1 MRILIT
7 NDDGIHAPGIG
18 ALAHGLAAR
27 GLDVVVVAPTS
38 EASGSSAGL
47 GALRPGGTVLS
58 ERVSIEAAPGV
69 PAHAVDGPPAMCV
82 LTGLTEAFGPVPDV
96 VLSGLNDGY
105 NLGRA
110 VIHSGTVGAA
120 LTARM
125 LNVPALAVSGPP
137 RGLPDHDPAATDR
150 RVAELVARLLVDLA
164 DWPNAALNVNVPPH
178 PWDEIQPARLSSLG
192 AIRLSVDGE
201 HSVRVELETAVD
213 EPDPHDSVGWPTDVS
228 LIDRGTASITPLSP
242 VGVASTEGQLDDLA
256 ATLTFAAS

>member
-1 MRILIT
+1 
-7 NDDGIHAPGIG
+7 
-18 ALAHGLAAR
+18 
-27 GLDVVVVAPTS
+27 
-38 EASGSSAGL
+38 
-47 GALRPGGTVLS
+47 VLS
-58 ERVSIEAAPGV
+58 ERVTLDAAPDV
-69 PAHAVDGPPAMCV
+69 PAHAVVGPPAMCV

-96 VLSGLNDGY
+96 ILSGLNDGY

-137 RGLPDHDPAATDR
+137 RDLPDHDPEATDR
-150 RVAELVARLLVDLA
+150 RVAELVAHLLA
-164 DWPNAALNVNVPPH
+164 DVGDWPQAALNVNVPATR
-178 PWDEIQPARLSSLG
+178 WLEVRPARLSSHG

-213 EPDPHDSVGWPTDVS
+213 EPDPDDAAAWPTDLA
-228 LIDRGTASITPLSP
+228 LINQGFASITPLSP
-242 VGVASTEGQLDDLA
+242 VGVAATDGQVDDLA